1 MEDVLYLKKHADVES
16 FLFVVDS
23 ARRDTS
29 VFPHPNE
36 YEVHFKAPFRNVVG
50 LDLLDATVPR
60 TEYLVEA
67 GANAL
72 VYTYGGTKHTATV
85 PPGDYTVLQLAEALN
100 AELASQV
107 QGGLTVSP
115 VTTPAEV
122 SNRVRFLSDRPL
134 VIHVAESTL
143 RRALG
148 LGVGGSLSVTQGT
161 QGILGPRAVVTGP
174 LPSIDTLPL
183 TTPRRQAFVT
193 PATGTLTSVQVYVA
207 SDAVSTVLVAVLNAQ
222 GQLVASGSAQTTAS
236 DFEQLVVPLESVTLA
251 ANQACHVLL
260 YSTGSTASVFCA
272 SPGVSSADASPPEGA
287 AWWGVANW
295 TAGTD
300 AMCLDVAM
308 DADGFVLEPPG
319 VVDLTGESYVLVR
332 CPEIEQQLYR
342 DRAFETVHA
351 GMGLIKLGNYGF
363 RDQRF
368 DFSSFPPRTLPTPI
382 GKLGKLTFRLEKADG
397 TLYDTKGVNHH
408 MVLVVRYLELNKG
421 PENMTSTLNPAYTP
435 NPLEYMQRTTYAP
448 VHRPGKRF

>member
-29 VFPHPNE
+29 VFPQPSE

-67 GANAL
+67 GANSLA
-72 VYTYGGTKHTATV
+72 YTYDSAAYTAVV
-85 PPGDYTVLQLAEALN
+85 PPGDYTVLQLAEALT
-100 AELASQV
+100 AALAPRIA
-107 QGGLTVSP
+107 VSP

-122 SNRVRFLSDRPL
+122 SNRLRFLSDRPFS
-134 VIHVAESTL
+134 ISVAESTL

-148 LGVGGSLSVTQGT
+148 LGAGGGALEVTRGT
-161 QGILGPRAVVTGP
+161 PGILGARAVVTGP

-183 TTPRRQAFVT
+183 TTPRRQSFVA
-193 PATGTLTSVQVYVA
+193 PATGRLTTASAYVA
-207 SDAVSTVLVAVLNAQ
+207 SEAVSTVLVAVLDAQ
-222 GQLVASGSAQTTAS
+222 GQLVASGAAS
-236 DFEQLVVPLESVTLA
+236 TNAADFEQLVVPLASDTLA
-251 ANQACHVLL
+251 ANETYQVLL
-260 YSTGSTASVFCA
+260 WADAASVFCA
-272 SPGVSSADASPPEGA
+272 GPAVASAAAPPPEGA
-287 AWWGVANW
+287 AWWGVADW
-295 TAGTD
+295 TAGGD
-300 AMCLDVAM
+300 AMCLDLLM

-319 VVDLTGESYVLVR
+319 VVDLTGEPYVLVR

-351 GMGLIKLGNYGF
+351 GMGLVKLGNYGF

-382 GKLGKLTFRLEKADG
+382 AKLGKLTIRLEKADG
-397 TLYDTKGVNHH
+397 SLYDTKGVNHH
-408 MVLVVRYLELNKG
+408 LVLVVRYLELNKG

-448 VHRPGKRF
+448 VHRPGKLY

>member
-29 VFPHPNE
+29 VFPDPSE
-36 YEVHFKAPFRNVVG
+36 YEVQFKSPFRNVVG
-50 LDLLDATVPR
+50 LDLIDATVPR

-72 VYTYGGTKHTATV
+72 VYTYDSAKHTATV

-100 AELASQV
+100 AALAPR
-107 QGGLTVSP
+107 LTVSP

-122 SNRVRFLSDRPL
+122 SNRVRFLADRAFT
-134 VIHVAESTL
+134 IHVAESTL
-143 RRALG
+143 RRSLG
-148 LGVGGSLSVTQGT
+148 LGVGGVLEVTQGT
-161 QGILGPRAVVTGP
+161 QGILGSRAVVTGP
-174 LPSIDTLPL
+174 LPSVDTLPL
-183 TTPRRQAFVT
+183 DTPRRQGFVA
-193 PATGTLTSVQVYVA
+193 PANGKLTSVMAYVSSGVVA
-207 SDAVSTVLVAVLNAQ
+207 TVLVAVVDAQ
-222 GQLVASGSAQTTAS
+222 GQLVASGTAGTTAS
-236 DFEQLVVPLESVTLA
+236 DFEQLVVPLASDTLA
-251 ANQACHVLL
+251 AGETYHVLL
-260 YSTGSTASVFCA
+260 FSDAASVYC
-272 SPGVSSADASPPEGA
+272 GGLDVSSALELPTEGA
-287 AWWGVANW
+287 WWEAAAW
-295 TAGTD
+295 TAGSE
-300 AMCLDVAM
+300 AMCLDLVMA
-308 DADGFVLEPPG
+308 ADGFILEPPG

-382 GKLGKLTFRLEKADG
+382 GKLSKLTFRLEKADG